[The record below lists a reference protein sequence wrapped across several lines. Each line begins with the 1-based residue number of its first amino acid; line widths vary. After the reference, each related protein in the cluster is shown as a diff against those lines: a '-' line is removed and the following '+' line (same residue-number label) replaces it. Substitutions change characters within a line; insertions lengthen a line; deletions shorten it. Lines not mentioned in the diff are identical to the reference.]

1 MISKQK
7 EIFNKRADERLD
19 EITELDGKVNTDDL
33 IYKYKGHTADAKF
46 NEFHS
51 ALSLIDKKRE

>member
-19 EITELDGKVNTDDL
+19 EITELDGNVNTDDL
-33 IYKYKGHTADAKF
+33 IYKYNVHTADENF
-46 NEFHS
+46 NEFDS
-51 ALSLIDKKRE
+51 ALSLIDKKRA